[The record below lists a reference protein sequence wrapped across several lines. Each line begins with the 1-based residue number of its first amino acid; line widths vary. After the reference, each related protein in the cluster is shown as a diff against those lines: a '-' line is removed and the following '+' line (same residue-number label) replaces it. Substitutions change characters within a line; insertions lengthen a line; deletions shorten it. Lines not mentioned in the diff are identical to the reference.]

1 MGERFYWQAISDCAA
16 VAWSEETREAG
27 PAVTGP
33 VGLVMWGTVNW
44 TGLQGVQLSRLISSR
59 PGYPEWDQKEPPS
72 LEEIRKRWNA
82 AARTRERH
90 AVLSASASGG
100 SRRKS
105 KGTASARIIFGPRSD
120 NESVDAFYRRVADFY
135 TRAVNESGKPT
146 QALAESADVPRSTA
160 ARWVSQARQRGFL
173 APTSKGRSRA

>member
-1 MGERFYWQAISDCAA
+1 MGDRFYWQAISDCAA
-16 VAWSEETREAG
+16 VAWSEAMGEAG
-27 PAVTGP
+27 PVVTGP

-59 PGYPEWDQKEPPS
+59 PGYPEWNQVEPPTWDQ
-72 LEEIRKRWNA
+72 IRKEWTASAGMRGQG
-82 AARTRERH
+82 TI
-90 AVLSASASGG
+90 LSASASGSVR
-100 SRRKS
+100 SRIS
-105 KGTASARIIFGPRSD
+105 GTATARLIFGHRGER
-120 NESVDAFYRRVADFY
+120 ESADAFYRRVADFY

-160 ARWVSQARQRGFL
+160 ARWVSQARKRGFL